1 MCSQCTGVYPNEE
14 LLASKAV
21 KWLNDY
27 FGDRDNEFFKVFHE
41 LPTLH
46 FDDLLAGDI
55 GDSTSCAVAYTVDSA
70 IAMAYEPLRGTEE
83 SNYVKANGM
92 KFMPEDVFVTVDGD
106 AIDIFENTTND
117 FLTQTK
123 RDVSIRLDAWVMD
136 FIQAFDEGDCPSYDR
151 YKLEEKG
158 LIENGCFDYVGAV
171 ERMHCNY

>member
-27 FGDRDNEFFKVFHE
+27 FGDRDNEFFKVFPE

-70 IAMAYEPLRGTEE
+70 IAMA
-83 SNYVKANGM
+83 
-92 KFMPEDVFVTVDGD
+92 
-106 AIDIFENTTND
+106 
-117 FLTQTK
+117 
-123 RDVSIRLDAWVMD
+123 
-136 FIQAFDEGDCPSYDR
+136 
-151 YKLEEKG
+151 
-158 LIENGCFDYVGAV
+158 
-171 ERMHCNY
+171 